1 MSKIVLLTHLLLFL
15 SIICHHPA
23 ALLWFMHEVTYLFT
37 QNNDPFVSAMT
48 RKQSL
53 LRNLLRDPYKTC
65 RPPLNS
71 SFDSLSVPFSQQ
83 CIYPFKTIFLISH
96 SNLSQYSSWT
106 AWHTTTSFWRFT
118 KLAVILVIIPSL
130 YHYVSNNSFNCF
142 FHFTIP
148 A

>member
-1 MSKIVLLTHLLLFL
+1 MSKIILLTHLLPFL

-23 ALLWFMHEVTYLFT
+23 ALLWFIHKVTCLFT
-37 QNNDPFVSAMT
+37 QNNDSFVSAMT
-48 RKQSL
+48 RKQLS
-53 LRNLLRDPYKTC
+53 LRNLPRDPYKTC
-65 RPPLNS
+65 RTPLNS
-71 SFDSLSVPFSQQ
+71 FFDSLSVPFSQQ

-118 KLAVILVIIPSL
+118 KLVVILVIILSL
-130 YHYVSNNSFNCF
+130 YHYVSNNSFTCF
-142 FHFTIP
+142 SYFTIL